1 MRVSSIFSF
10 DTLLV
15 KNISDISNIV
25 MANGA
30 PTEDQ
35 LPNVI
40 VLAKR
45 SFTTS
50 AYIRLGGDAMRVVT
64 LPIEQEN
71 AIPSKRVVLNFELNL
86 TPFSES
92 EDKTAKA
99 MGISKI
105 ATVGTHNNW

>member
-1 MRVSSIFSF
+1 
-10 DTLLV
+10 
-15 KNISDISNIV
+15 
-25 MANGA
+25 
-30 PTEDQ
+30 
-35 LPNVI
+35 
-40 VLAKR
+40 
-45 SFTTS
+45 
-50 AYIRLGGDAMRVVT
+50 MRVVT

-105 ATVGTHNNW
+105 ATVVLIITVRLEH